1 MGVHEG
7 KEEVLATA
15 HYSGATH
22 ARYADRADARIGSRT
37 LRLYPVLETAR

>member
-15 HYSGATH
+15 HYIGAAH
-22 ARYADRADARIGSRT
+22 ARYADSFDTRVSSRT
-37 LRLYPVLETAR
+37 LRLYLVLETAR